1 MIRPGGSWFPSGTPP
16 RLGRPRRKPLSAV
29 TKDLLAAVNI
39 FPKRLIRSARAA
51 MGAGTAAGTAFVI
64 AAMVMSSLAFD
75 AAHFANAQGRLD
87 AEYTVTLAGI
97 PIGRGNWVIEISEEQ
112 FTATA
117 SGGTFGIMRVISP
130 GRGNSAAQGLVSAG
144 QLVPMTY
151 AATISNEK
159 RIDDVRMVFSG
170 GAIKDL
176 SVEPPLSPSADRI
189 PVTDADRRNVLD
201 PMTAVLDPVSGGG
214 DPVSP
219 QACHAKTSVF
229 DGRMRYDLRAEFKRM
244 ELVKAEKGYHGP
256 AVVCAV
262 YFVPISGYSPDR
274 YAIKYLAALRDA
286 EVWLAPILG
295 TRVLVPYR
303 FSLPTP
309 VGTGVLQATQFVSV
323 AKPPRAAANA
333 KTQ

>member
-39 FPKRLIRSARAA
+39 FPKRLIQSARAA

-295 TRVLVPYR
+295 TRILVPYR